1 MASMGTMPKCSLV
14 GVYLR
19 ATFQQKKVSTQMF
32 VAVRQDEAYR
42 RARADCSSAALTLS
56 LTLFMNI
63 TDFEF

>member
-1 MASMGTMPKCSLV
+1 
-14 GVYLR
+14 
-19 ATFQQKKVSTQMF
+19 MF
-32 VAVRQDEAYR
+32 VVVRQADAYR